1 MKEDLSH
8 KEILQKKA
16 KEDLDTAIKL
26 VGLGD
31 YSEEIV
37 LFHCQQAV
45 EKSLKAYLDSK
56 NIIYPK
62 THDLETL
69 LSMCI
74 DNDKSFEQIS
84 FTTSLTPYAVDI
96 RYDEFVS
103 YSGEDVNKVVSQ
115 TKEAVNFIMNK
126 IEG

>member
-1 MKEDLSH
+1 
-8 KEILQKKA
+8 
-16 KEDLDTAIKL
+16 
-26 VGLGD
+26 
-31 YSEEIV
+31 
-37 LFHCQQAV
+37 
-45 EKSLKAYLDSK
+45 
-56 NIIYPK
+56 
-62 THDLETL
+62 
-69 LSMCI
+69 MCI